1 MKSKNRAIDIALHI
15 ATGLVIITSIV
26 LWIFILTS
34 DQRFSG
40 LNQSTDTDT
49 THVKN
54 SKSIK
59 DAYLPTEVFGY
70 RNNQLYQL
78 YDYDKNLPL
87 VFSKEFNNAKIER
100 IKPIFITKKDYQK
113 FLANKAYLQ
122 LTYPDQIT
130 FGIFSSNVSK
140 YKNSEFNR
148 IFIAQKDGKFKL
160 YAGNDLNHR
169 IYEVS
174 LKNGNF
180 DKLLKYAQKSESKTA
195 VSLIRLSEGYEVS
208 YKNDL
213 TVNVY
218 SYLISNPS
226 DSYFVSRLLG
236 TSGVSSKT
244 AGNVTTYTAG
254 LYNHLEVPKSN
265 SKDYHNYT
273 YINYQKSSIPNPN
286 TRLSDSVTYVHKL
299 GLVEQ
304 DLRFFDAEGSSVVY
318 TNYIEG
324 YPVFIKTQGPQI
336 QIRYST
342 DNITIKFN
350 STNLQIPVPFDGRT
364 VKIPKTSTVI
374 KTLQAKGIAK
384 SDIQRMTIG
393 FELVRDSAHDSLVD
407 LTPTYYIKIY
417 NHWLSLSEWQNAN
430 LAKYRTSTTSS
441 AKGLNVTRE
450 E

>member
-1 MKSKNRAIDIALHI
+1 M
-15 ATGLVIITSIV
+15 
-26 LWIFILTS
+26 
-34 DQRFSG
+34 
-40 LNQSTDTDT
+40 
-49 THVKN
+49 
-54 SKSIK
+54 
-59 DAYLPTEVFGY
+59 
-70 RNNQLYQL
+70 
-78 YDYDKNLPL
+78 
-87 VFSKEFNNAKIER
+87 
-100 IKPIFITKKDYQK
+100 
-113 FLANKAYLQ
+113 
-122 LTYPDQIT
+122 
-130 FGIFSSNVSK
+130 
-140 YKNSEFNR
+140 
-148 IFIAQKDGKFKL
+148 
-160 YAGNDLNHR
+160 
-169 IYEVS
+169 
-174 LKNGNF
+174 
-180 DKLLKYAQKSESKTA
+180 
-195 VSLIRLSEGYEVS
+195 
-208 YKNDL
+208 
-213 TVNVY
+213 
-218 SYLISNPS
+218 
-226 DSYFVSRLLG
+226 
-236 TSGVSSKT
+236 
-244 AGNVTTYTAG
+244 
-254 LYNHLEVPKSN
+254 
-265 SKDYHNYT
+265 
-273 YINYQKSSIPNPN
+273 PNPN

>member
-15 ATGLVIITSIV
+15 ATGAVIITSIV

-54 SKSIK
+54 SKSVK

-70 RNNQLYQL
+70 RNNQLY
-78 YDYDKNLPL
+78 DSDKNLPL
-87 VFSKEFNNAKIER
+87 VFSKEFNNAKIES
-100 IKPIFITKKDYQK
+100 IKPIFNTKKDYQK
-113 FLANKAYLQ
+113 FLTNKTYLQ

-160 YAGNDLNHR
+160 YAGNDLNFR

-180 DKLLKYAQKSESKTA
+180 AKLLKYAQKAESKTA

-226 DSYFVSRLLG
+226 D
-236 TSGVSSKT
+236 
-244 AGNVTTYTAG
+244 VTTYTAG

-407 LTPTYYIKIY
+407 LIPTYYIKIY

-441 AKGLNVTRE
+441 ANGLNVTRE